1 MAGGLRIKRES
12 LAAFTEAFIHRANQR
27 LTPADLEPTLRLDAE
42 VTLAEL
48 TEPVVRDLDRLAP
61 YGQGNPRPKFA
72 STWLQLD
79 GEPRCVGKN
88 GDHLQFCLSDGLNRR
103 KAIAFG
109 GKDWRQPLIDRR
121 RCRVAFEPILNTF
134 NGRTSVE
141 LQVLDIVLPE

>member
-1 MAGGLRIKRES
+1 L
-12 LAAFTEAFIHRANQR
+12 TEA
-27 LTPADLEPTLRLDAE
+27 
-42 VTLAEL
+42 
-48 TEPVVRDLDRLAP
+48 VVRDLDRLAP

-72 STWLQLD
+72 SAVVSLD
-79 GEPRCVGKN
+79 GEPRCVGRN

-109 GKDWRQPLIDRR
+109 GAAWRQPLLDHR

-141 LQVLDIVLPE
+141 LQVLDIALPE

>member
-1 MAGGLRIKRES
+1 
-12 LAAFTEAFIHRANQR
+12 
-27 LTPADLEPTLRLDAE
+27 
-42 VTLAEL
+42 
-48 TEPVVRDLDRLAP
+48 
-61 YGQGNPRPKFA
+61 
-72 STWLQLD
+72 
-79 GEPRCVGKN
+79 
-88 GDHLQFCLSDGLNRR
+88 LNRR